1 MFQILSHTSLL
12 TQSKQFAISPVLIYH
27 KIMKIK
33 LPLLSFSLLIMA
45 LASCGT
51 TRSAN
56 VEKSSRPQVESSSVQ
71 VELSSNP
78 TTGFSW
84 ACEIENPAVVEILSD
99 SYKQNPAPKGMV
111 GVGGVQTFVFACKQ
125 SGISALTFTYRRPWK
140 GGDTAEIRHAKIV
153 VDDSL
158 HGVVEFSE

>member
-1 MFQILSHTSLL
+1 
-12 TQSKQFAISPVLIYH
+12 
-27 KIMKIK
+27 
-33 LPLLSFSLLIMA
+33 MA
-45 LASCGT
+45 LSSCGT

-56 VEKSSRPQVESSSVQ
+56 VEKSSSVQ

-140 GGDTAEIRHAKIV
+140 GGETAEIRHAKIV
-153 VDDSL
+153 VDDGL